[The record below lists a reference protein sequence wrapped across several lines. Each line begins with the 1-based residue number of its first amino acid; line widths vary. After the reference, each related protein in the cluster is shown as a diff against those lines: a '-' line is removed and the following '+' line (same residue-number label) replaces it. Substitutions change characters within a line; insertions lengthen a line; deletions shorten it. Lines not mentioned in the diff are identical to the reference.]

1 MIKIRSRDKNVEV
14 LLVMSLHIPQQ
25 KQRRL
30 LTLFL
35 TLLTCEEQWVVKTH
49 CFKKK
54 DTFNISGSKVIMWIS

>member
-1 MIKIRSRDKNVEV
+1 MIKIRRRDKNVEV

-30 LTLFL
+30 LTHLV
-35 TLLTCEEQWVVKTH
+35 TGACEEQWLV
-49 CFKKK
+49 KKK